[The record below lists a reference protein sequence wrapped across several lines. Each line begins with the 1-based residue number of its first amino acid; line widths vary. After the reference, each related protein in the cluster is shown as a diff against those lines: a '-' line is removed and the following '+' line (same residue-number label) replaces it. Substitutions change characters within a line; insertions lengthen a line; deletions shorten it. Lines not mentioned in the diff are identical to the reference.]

1 MYSMHFLLFI
11 DIDECENGQ
20 DNCSVHA
27 VCHNTPGSYE
37 CDCKDGFIGDGIVC
51 ISMYMHEYEMYELCK
66 IISCTCPAIC
76 IYMHMYFR
84 IIVATRSSITVFQSK

>member
-27 VCHNTPGSYE
+27 VCHNTPGSYD

-51 ISMYMHEYEMYELCK
+51 ISMY
-66 IISCTCPAIC
+66 A
-76 IYMHMYFR
+76 
-84 IIVATRSSITVFQSK
+84 